1 MMKLPLLLL
10 AVDAEALGL
19 TEKMHDV
26 MRGVKA
32 AVHGGKF
39 VSPLNL
45 KQRRKL
51 QDTCSLKDITRLVCY
66 FSSDTCSDML
76 VVRREKILCPEIE
89 SLPRYIARP

>member
-1 MMKLPLLLL
+1 MR
-10 AVDAEALGL
+10 AAAGRL
-19 TEKMHDV
+19 TIFRD
-26 MRGVKA
+26 GVKA

-89 SLPRYIARP
+89 RLPRHIARDGPEASFRGPPFF